1 MTNYWGY
8 RIDTRNRKFFMDE
21 IMEGHLRQGWGWND
35 KQNLKYYEDEPN
47 KEFDYS
53 AKRNIPIYKKVKK
66 GDILMIPR
74 IEYWDEVV
82 LVRATEDFKTG
93 YKFSID
99 KKLEDYGHYFPVEFI
114 MCVSRYNSNV
124 NGAIRETLKCR
135 SRFWSIN
142 RCAEHIEELI
152 RLNEN
157 VNLRESSSYL
167 ETFRNK
173 AEAAFNE
180 EKFAEDIYNELNKS
194 TQASEWEFIL
204 CEGFKKIFPDN
215 YVIETTSNKV
225 EYNHGADIIIRI
237 PGILNNTY
245 VIAVQVKDYKDI
257 VGGNPV
263 EQINKADDFF
273 KNEEGTTLIDKYVII
288 TKANKEIN
296 GDLVDEAEKSNVKI
310 LFDKEV
316 KSLLSQMAKAF
327 IGETAIE

>member
-8 RIDTRNRKFFMDE
+8 RIDTRNRNYFWKE
-21 IMEGHLRQGWGWND
+21 IENGRLRQGWGYEKTHDLTLGNQVD
-35 KQNLKYYEDEPN
+35 KEARKNLSIYY
-47 KEFDYS
+47 
-53 AKRNIPIYKKVKK
+53 KVKK
-66 GDILMIPR
+66 GDILLIPR
-74 IEYWDEVV
+74 IESWDEIT
-82 LVRATEDFKTG
+82 LVRATDDFDNG
-93 YKFSID
+93 YEFSID
-99 KKLEDYGHYFPVEFI
+99 EKLNDYGHIFPVELI

-124 NGAIRETLKCR
+124 SGDIRETLKCR
-135 SRFWSIN
+135 SRFWNIN
-142 RCAEHIEELI
+142 RCAEQIEELI
-152 RLNEN
+152 KLKGNT
-157 VNLRESSSYL
+157 NLRESNSYL
-167 ETFRNK
+167 EHFRNK
-173 AEAAFNE
+173 AEAAFDE

-263 EQINKADDFF
+263 EQINKADVFF